1 MKQQDEIFK
10 EMQEMYSL
18 AAERS
23 ASDGGNLRSVAMAFK
38 VTDENM
44 KMTDYDAIPDEQSR
58 DEAMENIL
66 LLGNNAQMQ

>member
-1 MKQQDEIFK
+1 
-10 EMQEMYSL
+10 MQEMYSH

-58 DEAMENIL
+58 EEAMENIL